1 MKFEFE
7 IDTQRV
13 TDEVLQ
19 DLTLKLGEIVKA
31 RVANEVARVLLVH
44 PQSLGNIP
52 LGLGNIAMLQMS
64 LFEQIKPQVKQVVEE
79 NIQRHVNALK
89 FSKFDMTPPWCG
101 PYQHNPFIQPPVFM
115 TEPPP
120 GWDALTW
127 RRAQS
132 AEWGGMPY
140 TPQQQQR
147 PTWQGPG
154 AQSQFHS
161 KFSTQPHSQA
171 QFHPDVSGRHSKF
184 QYPFEAAPSV
194 NPTPTDPQQTSDSTK
209 PKEY

>member
-19 DLTLKLGEIVKA
+19 DFTLRLGEIVKA
-31 RVANEVARVLLVH
+31 RVANEVARVLSVH

-52 LGLGNIAMLQMS
+52 LGLGQIAMLQTS
-64 LFEQIKPQVKQVVEE
+64 LFEQIKPQVKQAVEE
-79 NIQRHVNALK
+79 NIQRHVNFLK

-101 PYQHNPFIQPPVFM
+101 PYQYNPFIQPPVFM
-115 TEPPP
+115 TEAPP

-132 AEWGGMPY
+132 GEWGGMPY
-140 TPQQQQR
+140 PPQQQQYHA
-147 PTWQGPG
+147 WQGPG

-171 QFHPDVSGRHSKF
+171 QFHPDVSGRDSKF